1 MHEMSLA
8 REVLHILE
16 NQARLQKFSRVH
28 AVTVTI
34 GPLAAVDGPALHFAF
49 EAVTQGTLAE
59 GAELHME
66 HPAAR
71 GCCRH
76 CGHCFTMDSWLTPC
90 PHCGGPAQAEGGQEM
105 QVKDLQV
112 SDEGMRRR

>member
-8 REVLHILE
+8 RGVLHILE
-16 NQARLQKFSRVH
+16 TQARLQKFSRVH

-34 GPLAAVDGPALHFAF
+34 GPLA
-49 EAVTQGTLAE
+49 E
-59 GAELHME
+59 GAELHIE
-66 HPAAR
+66 HPVAR

-90 PHCGGPAQAEGGQEM
+90 PRCGGSAQAENGQEM